1 MKKSLLILGLA
12 ITLFSCNKEQVA
24 SGGMKTAY
32 IDTVKLMEEYEEL
45 KDLESKGKVK
55 SDEMARELE
64 GEAQKLR
71 LDAASFQNEAQSKGR
86 QWAELKMQEL
96 QKREREL
103 GIKQETMMRQLQ
115 DEFGVKRD
123 TIIAQ
128 MKKHIKEY
136 GKKEGYDYIYG
147 TGDAAS
153 VLYAKEQYD
162 ITADILKQLN
172 EKYKGDADTT
182 EEPAE
187 KENDT
192 TATAK

>member
-12 ITLFSCNKEQVA
+12 ITLFSCNKEQAA

-162 ITADILKQLN
+162 ITAEILKQLN
-172 EKYKGDADTT
+172 ENYKGSAESK

-187 KENDT
+187 KEKDT

>member
-12 ITLFSCNKEQVA
+12 ITLFSCNKEQTA

-187 KENDT
+187 KEKDT